1 MSSKLREVTFGT
13 PIVLKVN
20 NTAPDTNGNVTVQV
34 GVTGI
39 ESTASGVKKI
49 TADSSCGMTFCG
61 SETHCGYE
69 IHSGCEYHNGY
80 EAHSGCETH
89 EGVVTFGGGGME
101 THNGCEY
108 HNGYETHNGCE
119 HHNGCEYHNGGEV
132 HHGNI
137 TFTSLGTERHEGS
150 ETHCGYENHC
160 GCEYHSGCEAHCGT
174 EYHHGEERHCGYEFH
189 CGDISFGKGT
199 VTFTSCGE
207 GGFVYFDGHCACT
220 GDGYGNANIL
230 VTAIAFR
237 GPNGEIKIID
247 YDKVK
252 NL

>member
-1 MSSKLREVTFGT
+1 MGSKLKEVTFGT

-49 TADSSCGMTFCG
+49 AADSSCGMTFYGC
-61 SETHCGYE
+61 ETHCGYE
-69 IHSGCEYHNGY
+69 THCGCEY
-80 EAHSGCETH
+80 HSGCETH
-89 EGVVTFGGGGME
+89 EGVVTFGG
-101 THNGCEY
+101 CC
-108 HNGYETHNGCE
+108 YESH
-119 HHNGCEYHNGGEV
+119 Y
-132 HHGNI
+132 
-137 TFTSLGTERHEGS
+137 
-150 ETHCGYENHC
+150 
-160 GCEYHSGCEAHCGT
+160 GCEAHCGYEKHDGRVT
-174 EYHHGEERHCGYEFH
+174 FGSGGCEYHCGYEYHHGEERHCGYEFH

-199 VTFTSCGE
+199 VSFTSCGG
-207 GGFVYFDGHCACT
+207 GGFVYFDGGCACA

-237 GPNGEIKIID
+237 GPNGEIKVID

>member
-1 MSSKLREVTFGT
+1 MGSKLKEVTFGT

-49 TADSSCGMTFCG
+49 AADSSCGMTFYGC
-61 SETHCGYE
+61 ETHCGYE
-69 IHSGCEYHNGY
+69 KHDGRVTFGSGGCEYHCGY
-80 EAHSGCETH
+80 EYHHGEERHCGYEYH
-89 EGVVTFGGGGME
+89 HNNEYHFGRE
-101 THNGCEY
+101 EHCGCEY
-108 HNGYETHNGCE
+108 HYGS
-119 HHNGCEYHNGGEV
+119 EV

-150 ETHCGYENHC
+150 ETHCG
-160 GCEYHSGCEAHCGT
+160 
-174 EYHHGEERHCGYEFH
+174 
-189 CGDISFGKGT
+189 DISFGKGT
-199 VTFTSCGE
+199 VTFTSCGG
-207 GGFVYFDGHCACT
+207 GGFVYFDGGCACA

-237 GPNGEIKIID
+237 GPNGEIKVID

>member
-1 MSSKLREVTFGT
+1 MGSKLKEVTFGT

-20 NTAPDTNGNVTVQV
+20 NTVPDANGNVTVPV

-39 ESTASGVKKI
+39 ESTASGVKQI

-61 SETHCGYE
+61 SE
-69 IHSGCEYHNGY
+69 IHSGSEYYSGREDHYGEEYHNGN
-80 EAHSGCETH
+80 ENHCGCETH
-89 EGVVTFGGGGME
+89 
-101 THNGCEY
+101 NGEEY
-108 HNGYETHNGCE
+108 HHGHVVFSSLGYESHD
-119 HHNGCEYHNGGEV
+119 
-132 HHGNI
+132 
-137 TFTSLGTERHEGS
+137 GS

-160 GCEYHSGCEAHCGT
+160 GCEYHNGV
-174 EYHHGEERHCGYEFH
+174 EYHYGEERHCGYEFH

-199 VTFTSCGE
+199 VTFTSCGG
-207 GGFVYFDGHCACT
+207 GGFVYFDGGCACAAE
-220 GDGYGNANIL
+220 GYGNANIT

-237 GPNGEIKIID
+237 GPNGEIKVID

>member
-1 MSSKLREVTFGT
+1 MGSKLKEVTFGT

-20 NTAPDTNGNVTVQV
+20 NTAPDPNGNVTVPV
-34 GVTGI
+34 GVTGV

-49 TADSSCGMTFCG
+49 TADSSCGMTFHGC
-61 SETHCGYE
+61 ETHC
-69 IHSGCEYHNGY
+69 GCEYHNG
-80 EAHSGCETH
+80 
-89 EGVVTFGGGGME
+89 VVTFNNCGYESHYGSENHFGNEQHCGSE
-101 THNGCEY
+101 YHWGNEDHNGC
-108 HNGYETHNGCE
+108 
-119 HHNGCEYHNGGEV
+119 
-132 HHGNI
+132 
-137 TFTSLGTERHEGS
+137 

-160 GCEYHSGCEAHCGT
+160 GCEYHSGGEEHHGGVTFGSCGYEKHYGCEYHCGT

-189 CGDISFGKGT
+189 CGDISFGQGT
-199 VTFTSCGE
+199 VTFTSCGG
-207 GGFVYFDGHCACT
+207 GGFVYFDGGCACA

>member
-20 NTAPDTNGNVTVQV
+20 NTAPDTNGNVTVPV

-49 TADSSCGMTFCG
+49 AADSSCGMTFCG
-61 SETHCGYE
+61 SE
-69 IHSGCEYHNGY
+69 
-80 EAHSGCETH
+80 
-89 EGVVTFGGGGME
+89 
-101 THNGCEY
+101 
-108 HNGYETHNGCE
+108 
-119 HHNGCEYHNGGEV
+119 
-132 HHGNI
+132 
-137 TFTSLGTERHEGS
+137 R
-150 ETHCGYENHC
+150 HCGYEN
-160 GCEYHSGCEAHCGT
+160 
-174 EYHHGEERHCGYEFH
+174 H

-207 GGFVYFDGHCACT
+207 GGFVYFGGGCACA